1 MSSFVVPAFA
11 AVRIPTVAEIRAAF
25 PALSAPTVFLD
36 NAGGSQ
42 VPSVVIERIREYF
55 LNSYVQLGADYAVSR
70 DATATVASA
79 HEFVK
84 CLMNAGGTDG
94 SSTGRAGADYRPGQ
108 GPGECVLGPSTTA
121 LCNLLANA
129 YTQSP
134 RAGRDEVIVS
144 TAGHESNVGP
154 WMRLA
159 SRGYSVKPWP
169 ATRAADGTWE
179 ISIDT
184 LRPLLSSRTALVAF
198 PHVSNILGEIVDVK
212 AITNLV
218 HQHGGRVVA
227 DGVALAPH
235 RAIDVANWGVDWYV
249 YSTYKVFGPHMA
261 ALFGRREA
269 FAEITG
275 PNHYF
280 IDKANLA
287 YSFELGGV
295 SHEGAA
301 GLVALYEY
309 LSFLAGDLAVSS
321 SRVVPTNSSLMTT
334 SPAFDRRVVER
345 ALGVMTDLEL
355 PLQARLMEYLRDRRD
370 ITVIGP
376 AHAAASRVSTISFV
390 HRSKK
395 SAEIAKAANAR
406 GIGFR
411 YGSFYSVRLCE
422 TMGLD
427 PADGVVRVSLVHYNT
442 MEEVERLMFTLDEI
456 LGG

>member
-1 MSSFVVPAFA
+1 MSSFVSPAFA
-11 AVRIPTVAEIRAAF
+11 PARIPTIAAVRAAF
-25 PALSAPTVFLD
+25 PALTAPTVFLD

-55 LNSYVQLGADYAVSR
+55 LSSYVQLGADYEVSR
-70 DATATVASA
+70 EATVTVARA

-84 CLMNAGGTDG
+84 CLMNAGGNPAPG
-94 SSTGRAGADYRPGQ
+94 GPQSSGYRPGA
-108 GPGECVLGPSTTA
+108 GIGECVIGPSTTS

-129 YTQSP
+129 YAQSQ

-159 SRGYSVKPWP
+159 QRGYTVKPWP

-179 ISIDT
+179 ISIDA

-227 DGVALAPH
+227 DGVAFAPH
-235 RAIDVANWGVDWYV
+235 RAIDVADWGVDWYV

-280 IDKANLA
+280 IDKANVA

-295 SHEGAA
+295 NHEGAA
-301 GLVALYEY
+301 GLVALYDY
-309 LSFLAGDLAVSS
+309 LSFLAGNQAGSKPQIVASS
-321 SRVVPTNSSLMTT
+321 SNSPAAP
-334 SPAFDRRVVER
+334 PAFDRRVIER
-345 ALGVMTDLEL
+345 AFGVMTDLEL
-355 PLQARLMEYLRDRRD
+355 PLQARLMEYLRGRRD

-376 AHAAASRVSTISFV
+376 THAAASRVPTISFV
-390 HRSKK
+390 HRGKK

-406 GIGFR
+406 GLGFR
-411 YGSFYSVRLCE
+411 YGNFYSVRLCE
-422 TMGLD
+422 TMGIN

-442 MEEVERLMFTLDEI
+442 MEEVERLILTLNCV
-456 LGG
+456 LGE

>member
-1 MSSFVVPAFA
+1 MSSFVSPAFA
-11 AVRIPTVAEIRAAF
+11 TARIPTIADIRAAF
-25 PALSAPTVFLD
+25 PALTAPTVFLD

-42 VPSVVIERIREYF
+42 VPSVVIERIRDYF
-55 LNSYVQLGADYAVSR
+55 LNSYVQLGADYEVSR
-70 DATATVASA
+70 EATATVARA

-84 CLMNAGGTDG
+84 CLMNAGGTAVPG
-94 SSTGRAGADYRPGQ
+94 GPRAPGHRPGE
-108 GPGECVLGPSTTA
+108 GLGECVIGPSTTA

-129 YTQSP
+129 YAQSP
-134 RAGRDEVIVS
+134 KAGRDEIIVS

-159 SRGYSVKPWP
+159 SRGFTVKPWP

-179 ISIDT
+179 ISIEA
-184 LRPLLSSRTALVAF
+184 LRPLLSSRTSIVAF

-227 DGVALAPH
+227 DGVAFAPH
-235 RAIDVANWGVDWYV
+235 RAIDVADWGVDWYV
-249 YSTYKVFGPHMA
+249 FSTYKVFGPHMA

-301 GLVALYEY
+301 GLVALYDY
-309 LSFLAGDLAVSS
+309 LSFLAGNHAGSKPPI
-321 SRVVPTNSSLMTT
+321 VPSNSSGPAAP
-334 SPAFDRRVVER
+334 PAFDRRVIER
-345 ALGVMTDLEL
+345 SFDVMTDLEL
-355 PLQARLMEYLRDRRD
+355 PLQARLMEYLRGRADV
-370 ITVIGP
+370 TVIGP
-376 AHAAASRVSTISFV
+376 THAAASRVPTVSFV
-390 HRSKK
+390 HARKK
-395 SAEIAKAANAR
+395 SSEIAKAANAR
-406 GIGFR
+406 GLGFR

-422 TMGLD
+422 TMGLN

-442 MEEVERLMFTLDEI
+442 IEEVERLILALDGL

>member
-1 MSSFVVPAFA
+1 MTSFVSPAFA
-11 AVRIPTVAEIRAAF
+11 SVRIPTVAEIRASF

-70 DATATVASA
+70 EATATVSHA
-79 HEFVK
+79 HEFMK
-84 CLMNAGGTDG
+84 CFMNAGGDDFQHATRA
-94 SSTGRAGADYRPGQ
+94 SSCRPGE
-108 GPGECVLGPSTTA
+108 GIGECVIGPSTTA

-129 YTQSP
+129 YALTP

-169 ATRAADGTWE
+169 ATRSTDGTWE
-179 ISIDT
+179 ISIDA

-227 DGVALAPH
+227 DGVAFAPH
-235 RAIDVANWGVDWYV
+235 RAIDVADWGVDWYV

-301 GLVALYEY
+301 GLVALYDY
-309 LSFLAGDLAVSS
+309 LLFLAGNQVGSKPQIVASS
-321 SRVVPTNSSLMTT
+321 SSGPATPPVFERGVIER
-334 SPAFDRRVVER
+334 AFD
-345 ALGVMTDLEL
+345 VMTDLEL
-355 PLQARLMEYLRDRRD
+355 PLQARLMEYLRGRRD

-376 AHAAASRVSTISFV
+376 THADASRVPTVSFV
-390 HRSKK
+390 HHGKK
-395 SAEIAKAANAR
+395 SADIAKAANAR

-427 PADGVVRVSLVHYNT
+427 PADGVVRVSVVHYNT
-442 MEEVERLMFTLDEI
+442 MEEVERLILTLDSL
-456 LGG
+456 LGD